1 MGFILKNTSGL
12 INTRLTDTARQK
24 LSQGSFNI
32 SYFQIGDSEVTYN
45 TFGSLNLSSLNI
57 LEPNFNSQNSTGS
70 PQNNKQNIKY
80 PYYVDGTEGNTYGIP
95 YLASDV
101 SPIYNSTT
109 MRGFFTGE
117 TTNET
122 ITSWSALTDNQH
134 VINSNYVIDMS
145 TLDGY
150 NNIILKFSG
159 CNTNIVRQ
167 PSIGDF
173 ITIYYD
179 GNGYNNCSCDL
190 GTPITPTPTP
200 TPTVTPSY
208 DECIVYPTPTPSS
221 TCCLT
226 PTPSCGP
233 EPITECVMS
242 VSSGYT
248 ILTYKIVDICNLGLT
263 VDRLLPNFTNL
274 NEDCYYARTL
284 IYPPNMT
291 SLYDSITP
299 SQHWSEDIINFESIC
314 TTDEFDV
321 KIWNMN
327 IPWSES
333 PAGLNSSVYKDYTKF
348 GSTSYLGTKEY
359 LGYMSNSGQTIN
371 NTVNYVNS
379 LGDVIIVPPK
389 DQKSISIIHY
399 TNQSIDLFYGEK
411 FALEPYDNTTPE
423 DTTGEGRNFRLH
435 MPTLMWHKSPTCGN
449 GQTFWVDPPGFDSL
463 TISGSPLFKV
473 NYIRSTKN
481 VSMNQPG
488 IRYYNLWDTNIN
500 EYNNGYPNRVGKVF
514 PDQKIIVIDDEEII
528 AALSYKS
535 NRNWTLPSP
544 RISLIAPNTCEINN
558 GSISVDGVLSGSSEY
573 MYVTY
578 RLSNSELFTNS
589 LHCNYYSK
597 IRGTTITPTNLNS
610 NNVGIRFGNE
620 FPCLNQIPELST
632 TLNTGFVADTFEIIC
647 QKVTGDVRPDPSLW
661 RVIDFTSMVSATTIN
676 GYITVE
682 GLTGTTFIITSD
694 DYDNAENN
702 IYDLDY
708 LSLPENNYTGTSLNF
723 GDEYYFYGALETD
736 IQATIYEMKYKVN
749 LSATEFQATSN
760 PTWSSTVKPY
770 ISEIGLYDDEDNL
783 MIISKLQS
791 PVLRQGLQQ
800 FLIKF
805 DF

>member
-12 INTRLTDTARQK
+12 INTRLTDKARQK
-24 LSQGSFNI
+24 LSEGNFNI
-32 SYFQIGDSEVTYN
+32 SYFQVGDSEVTYN
-45 TFGSLNLSSLNI
+45 SFPSLNLSGLNI
-57 LEPNFNSQNSTGS
+57 LEPNFNSQNSVPG
-70 PQNNKQNIKY
+70 QLNKQNIKY

-95 YLASDV
+95 YMASDF
-101 SPIYNSTT
+101 SPIYNRTV

-117 TTNET
+117 TINN
-122 ITSWSALTDNQH
+122 IISDWSAHTTNQY
-134 VINSNYVIDMS
+134 VINSNYIIDMFNLSGGTS
-145 TLDGY
+145 TP
-150 NNIILKFSG
+150 IEPSS
-159 CNTNIVRQ
+159 CNSDSVRP

-173 ITIYYD
+173 IVIYYD
-179 GNGYNNCSCDL
+179 GNGLTNCSCDIN
-190 GTPITPTPTP
+190 TPVSPTPTPTP
-200 TPTVTPSY
+200 TPTPSY
-208 DECIVYPTPTPSS
+208 DECIIYPSPTPSS

-242 VSSGYT
+242 VSCGYT
-248 ILTYKIVDICNLGLT
+248 ILTYKIVDICDNILT
-263 VDRLLPNFTNL
+263 VDRDLPNFTNL
-274 NEDCYYARTL
+274 IEGCYYARTL

-291 SLYDSITP
+291 SLYDSVTP
-299 SQHWSEDIINFESIC
+299 SQHWSDDIINFESIC
-314 TTDEFDV
+314 TTDQFDV

-333 PAGLNSSVYKDYTKF
+333 PAGLKNDDYNKF

-359 LGYMSNSGQTIN
+359 LGYMSNSGQTSN

-389 DQKSISIIHY
+389 DQKAISIIHY

-411 FALEPYDNTTPE
+411 FALEPHDSTSPE
-423 DTTGEGRNFRLH
+423 DTTGEARNFKLH
-435 MPTLMWHKSPTCGN
+435 IPTLMWHKSPTCCN
-449 GQTFWVDPPGFDSL
+449 GQTFWVDPPGFDDKK
-463 TISGSPLFKV
+463 LFLV
-473 NYIRSTKN
+473 NYIQSTKN
-481 VSMNQPG
+481 RGMNQPG
-488 IRYYNLWDTNIN
+488 IRYYNLWDSNAN
-500 EYNNGYPNRVGKVF
+500 EYNNGYPNRIGKVF
-514 PDQKIIVIDDEEII
+514 PDQKIIVIDDDEII
-528 AALSYKS
+528 ASLSYKS

-544 RISLIAPNTCEINN
+544 RISLIAPNTCGINN
-558 GSISVDGVLSGSSEY
+558 ESISVDGVLSGSSQY

-578 RLSNSELFTNS
+578 RLSNSSSFTNS

-597 IRGTTITPTNLNS
+597 IQGTVITPTNLVA

-620 FPCLNQIPELST
+620 FPCLNQIPESST

-647 QKVTGDVRPDPSLW
+647 QRVTGDVRPNPSEW
-661 RVIDFTSMVSATTIN
+661 RVIDFTSMVSSTSIN

-682 GLTGTTFIITSD
+682 GLTGTTFIITSE
-694 DYDNAENN
+694 DYDNADSD
-702 IYDLDY
+702 IYNLD
-708 LSLPENNYTGTSLNF
+708 NYIQHTNSSLNF

-749 LSATEFQATSN
+749 LSATEFQASSN

-770 ISEIGLYDDEDNL
+770 ISEIGLYDTEDNL

>member
-12 INTRLTDTARQK
+12 INTRLTDAARQK

-45 TFGSLNLSSLNI
+45 AFGQLNLSSLNI
-57 LEPNFNSQNSTGS
+57 LEPNFNSQNKTRS
-70 PQNNKQNIKY
+70 PQENKQNIKY

-95 YLASDV
+95 YMSSDV
-101 SPIYNSTT
+101 SPIYNSAT
-109 MRGFFTGE
+109 MRGFFTGK
-117 TTNET
+117 TTNGT
-122 ITSWSALTDNQH
+122 ISSWSALTDNQH

-145 TLDGY
+145 SLSGETSTT
-150 NNIILKFSG
+150 IKFSG

-190 GTPITPTPTP
+190 TPISPTPTPTP
-200 TPTVTPSY
+200 TPTPSY
-208 DECIVYPTPTPSS
+208 DECAVYPYPTPTPSS
-221 TCCLT
+221 SCCIT
-226 PTPSCGP
+226 PTPNCGP
-233 EPITECVMS
+233 EPITKCVMS
-242 VSSGYT
+242 VSNCYAM
-248 ILTYKIVDICNLGLT
+248 LTYKIVDICNLVLT
-263 VDRLLPNFTNL
+263 VDRPLPNFANL
-274 NEDCYYARTL
+274 PESCYYARTL

-291 SLYDSITP
+291 SLYDSVTP

-333 PAGLNSSVYKDYTKF
+333 PAGLNNGVYKDYTKF

-371 NTVNYVNS
+371 DTVNYVNS

-389 DQKSISIIHY
+389 DQKAISIIHY

-423 DTTGEGRNFRLH
+423 DTTGEARYFKLH
-435 MPTLMWHKSPTCGN
+435 IPTLMWHKSQPFCY
-449 GQTFWVDPPGFDSL
+449 GQTFWVDPPGFDDL
-463 TISGSPLFKV
+463 KLFDV
-473 NYIRSTKN
+473 HYIKSTKN
-481 VSMNQPG
+481 SGMNQPG
-488 IRYYNLWDTNIN
+488 IRYYNLWDTNAN
-500 EYNNGYPNRVGKVF
+500 ENEYPNRVGKVF

-597 IRGTTITPTNLNS
+597 IQGTAITPTNLGT

-620 FPCLNQIPELST
+620 FPYLTQNSNESSLNA
-632 TLNTGFVADTFEIIC
+632 GFVADTFEIIC
-647 QKVTGDVRPDPSLW
+647 QKVTGDVRPDPSEW

-682 GLTGTTFIITSD
+682 GLTGTTFVITSD

-702 IYDLDY
+702 IYNLNY
-708 LSLPENNYTGTSLNF
+708 LSLPENNYAGTSLNF

-736 IQATIYEMKYKVN
+736 IQATIYEMKYKIN
-749 LSATEFQATSN
+749 LSATEFQASSN

-770 ISEIGLYDDEDNL
+770 ISEIGLYDTEDNL

>member
-1 MGFILKNTSGL
+1 MFSLKGDNL
-12 INTRLTDTARQK
+12 VV
-24 LSQGSFNI
+24 I
-32 SYFQIGDSEVTYN
+32 SY
-45 TFGSLNLSSLNI
+45 
-57 LEPNFNSQNSTGS
+57 
-70 PQNNKQNIKY
+70 
-80 PYYVDGTEGNTYGIP
+80 
-95 YLASDV
+95 
-101 SPIYNSTT
+101 
-109 MRGFFTGE
+109 
-117 TTNET
+117 
-122 ITSWSALTDNQH
+122 
-134 VINSNYVIDMS
+134 
-145 TLDGY
+145 
-150 NNIILKFSG
+150 SG
-159 CNTNIVRQ
+159 CNTNIVRL

-179 GNGYNNCSCDL
+179 GNGLNNCSCDL

-200 TPTVTPSY
+200 TPTVTPTY
-208 DECIVYPTPTPSS
+208 DECVVYPTPTPSS

-242 VSSGYT
+242 VSNGYT
-248 ILTYKIVDICNLGLT
+248 ILTYKIINICDNQIT
-263 VDRLLPNFTNL
+263 VDRPFPNFSNL
-274 NEDCYYARTL
+274 TKDCYYARTL

-299 SQHWSEDIINFESIC
+299 SQHWSDDIINFESIC

-333 PAGLNSSVYKDYTKF
+333 PAGLNDALYKDYTKF

-379 LGDVIIVPPK
+379 LGDVITVPPK

-423 DTTGEGRNFRLH
+423 DTTGEARNFKLH
-435 MPTLMWHKSPTCGN
+435 IPTLMWHKSPTCGN
-449 GQTFWVDPPGFDSL
+449 GQTFWVDPPGFD
-463 TISGSPLFKV
+463 GKELFKV
-473 NYIRSTKN
+473 QYIKSTKN
-481 VSMNQPG
+481 PDMNQPG
-488 IRYYNLWDTNIN
+488 VRYYNLWDSNAN
-500 EYNNGYPNRVGKVF
+500 EYNNERPNRVGKVF

-544 RISLIAPNTCEINN
+544 RISLITPNTCEINN
-558 GSISVDGVLSGSSEY
+558 GSISVTGVLSGSSEY

-597 IRGTTITPTNLNS
+597 IQGTDITTTNLGT
-610 NNVGIRFGNE
+610 NNIGVRFGNE
-620 FPCLNQIPELST
+620 FPCLNQIPESP

-647 QKVTGDVRPDPSLW
+647 QKVTGDVRPDPSEW

-682 GLTGTTFIITSD
+682 GLTGTTFVITSD
-694 DYDNAENN
+694 NYDNAEDN

-749 LSATEFQATSN
+749 LSATEFQSSTN

-770 ISEIGLYDDEDNL
+770 ISEIGLYDTEDNL

-800 FLIKF
+800 SLIKF

>member
-1 MGFILKNTSGL
+1 
-12 INTRLTDTARQK
+12 
-24 LSQGSFNI
+24 
-32 SYFQIGDSEVTYN
+32 
-45 TFGSLNLSSLNI
+45 
-57 LEPNFNSQNSTGS
+57 
-70 PQNNKQNIKY
+70 
-80 PYYVDGTEGNTYGIP
+80 
-95 YLASDV
+95 
-101 SPIYNSTT
+101 
-109 MRGFFTGE
+109 MRGFFTGQ
-117 TTNET
+117 TTNGT
-122 ITSWSALTDNQH
+122 ISNWSALTDNQH
-134 VINSNYVIDMS
+134 VINSNYVIDMFS
-145 TLDGY
+145 LNGDNLVVISY
-150 NNIILKFSG
+150 SG
-159 CNTNIVRQ
+159 CNTNIVRL

-173 ITIYYD
+173 ITIFYD
-179 GNGYNNCSCDL
+179 GNGLNNCSCDL

-200 TPTVTPSY
+200 TPTVTPTY

-248 ILTYKIVDICNLGLT
+248 ILTYKIIDICNLVLT
-263 VDRLLPNFTNL
+263 VDRPLPNFTNL
-274 NEDCYYARTL
+274 TESCYYARTL
-284 IYPPNMT
+284 IYPPNIT
-291 SLYDSITP
+291 SLYDSVTP

-327 IPWSES
+327 IPWSEN
-333 PAGLNSSVYKDYTKF
+333 PAGLDSALYKDYTQF

-359 LGYMSNSGQTIN
+359 LGYMSNSGQTSN

-379 LGDVIIVPPK
+379 LGDVVIVPPK
-389 DQKSISIIHY
+389 DQKTISIIHY

-423 DTTGEGRNFRLH
+423 DTTGEARNFKLH
-435 MPTLMWHKSPTCGN
+435 IPTLMWHKSPTCGN
-449 GQTFWVDPPGFDSL
+449 GQTFWVDPPGFDNL

-473 NYIRSTKN
+473 QYIKSTKN
-481 VSMNQPG
+481 PDMNQPG
-488 IRYYNLWDTNIN
+488 IRYYNLWDSNAN
-500 EYNNGYPNRVGKVF
+500 EYNSGYPNRVGKVF
-514 PDQKIIVIDDEEII
+514 PDQKIIIIDDEEII

-544 RISLIAPNTCEINN
+544 RISLITPNTCEINN

-597 IRGTTITPTNLNS
+597 IQGADITTTNLGT
-610 NNVGIRFGNE
+610 NNVGVRFGNE
-620 FPCLNQIPELST
+620 FPCLNQIPESPI
-632 TLNTGFVADTFEIIC
+632 LNTGFVADTFEIIC
-647 QKVTGDVRPDPSLW
+647 QKVTGDVRPEPLEW

-682 GLTGTTFIITSD
+682 GLTGTTFVITSD
-694 DYDNAENN
+694 DYDNAEFD
-702 IYDLDY
+702 IYNLDY
-708 LSLPENNYTGTSLNF
+708 LSLPPTEYTGTSLNF

-736 IQATIYEMKYKVN
+736 IEATIYEMKYKIN
-749 LSATEFQATSN
+749 LGQAEFQASSN

-770 ISEIGLYDDEDNL
+770 ISEIGLYDTEDNL

>member
-12 INTRLTDTARQK
+12 ISTRLTDTARQK

-45 TFGSLNLSSLNI
+45 AIDSLNLSNLNI
-57 LEPNFNSQNSTGS
+57 LEPNFNSQNSSGS
-70 PQNNKQNIKY
+70 AQENKQNIKY

-95 YLASDV
+95 YMASDV
-101 SPIYNSTT
+101 SPIYNKAT
-109 MRGFFTGE
+109 MRGFFTGQ
-117 TTNET
+117 TTNGT
-122 ITSWSALTDNQH
+122 ISNWSALTDNQH
-134 VINSNYVIDMS
+134 VINSNYVIDMFS
-145 TLDGY
+145 LNGDNLVVISY
-150 NNIILKFSG
+150 SG
-159 CNTNIVRQ
+159 CNTNIVRL

-173 ITIYYD
+173 ITIFYD
-179 GNGYNNCSCDL
+179 GNGLNNCSCDL

-200 TPTVTPSY
+200 TPTVTPTY

-248 ILTYKIVDICNLGLT
+248 ILTYKIIDICNLVLT
-263 VDRLLPNFTNL
+263 VDRPLPNFTNL
-274 NEDCYYARTL
+274 TESCYYARTL
-284 IYPPNMT
+284 IYPPNIT
-291 SLYDSITP
+291 SLYDSVTP

-327 IPWSES
+327 IPWSEN
-333 PAGLNSSVYKDYTKF
+333 PAGLDSALYKDYTQF

-359 LGYMSNSGQTIN
+359 LGYMSNSGQTSN

-379 LGDVIIVPPK
+379 LGDVVIVPPK
-389 DQKSISIIHY
+389 DQKTISIIHY

-423 DTTGEGRNFRLH
+423 DTTGEARNFKLH
-435 MPTLMWHKSPTCGN
+435 IPTLMWHKSPTCGN
-449 GQTFWVDPPGFDSL
+449 GQTFWVDPPGFDNL

-473 NYIRSTKN
+473 QYIKSTKN
-481 VSMNQPG
+481 PDMNQPG
-488 IRYYNLWDTNIN
+488 IRYYNLWDSNAN
-500 EYNNGYPNRVGKVF
+500 EYNSGYPNRVGKVF
-514 PDQKIIVIDDEEII
+514 PDQKIIIIDDEEII

-544 RISLIAPNTCEINN
+544 RISLITPNTCEINN

-597 IRGTTITPTNLNS
+597 IQGADITTTNLGT
-610 NNVGIRFGNE
+610 NNVGVRFGNE
-620 FPCLNQIPELST
+620 FPCLNQIPESPI
-632 TLNTGFVADTFEIIC
+632 LNTGFVADTFEIIC
-647 QKVTGDVRPDPSLW
+647 QKVTGDVRPEPLEW

-682 GLTGTTFIITSD
+682 GLTGTTFVITSD
-694 DYDNAENN
+694 DYDNAEFD
-702 IYDLDY
+702 IYNLDY
-708 LSLPENNYTGTSLNF
+708 LSLPPTEYTGTSLNF

-736 IQATIYEMKYKVN
+736 IEATIYEMKYKIN
-749 LSATEFQATSN
+749 LGQAEFQASSN

-770 ISEIGLYDDEDNL
+770 ISEIGLYDTEDNL

>member
-24 LSQGSFNI
+24 LSEGNFNI
-32 SYFQIGDSEVTYN
+32 SYFQIGDSEITYN
-45 TFGSLNLSSLNI
+45 AIDSLNLSSLNI
-57 LEPNFNSQNSTGS
+57 LEPNFNSQNSSGS

-95 YLASDV
+95 YAVSDV
-101 SPIYNSTT
+101 SPIYNKAV
-109 MRGFFTGE
+109 MRGFFTGD

-122 ITSWSALTDNQH
+122 INSWSALTDSQH
-134 VINSNYVIDMS
+134 VINSNYVIDMFF
-145 TLDGY
+145 LDGSNTVPLTY
-150 NNIILKFSG
+150 SG
-159 CNTNIVRQ
+159 CNDNNVRQ

-179 GNGYNNCSCDL
+179 GNGFNNCSCDL
-190 GTPITPTPTP
+190 GTPTTPTPTP
-200 TPTVTPSY
+200 TPTITPSY
-208 DECIVYPTPTPSS
+208 DVCKLPDPTPTPSS
-221 TCCLT
+221 TCCVTTPTGCT
-226 PTPSCGP
+226 PTP
-233 EPITECVMS
+233 IKECVMS
-242 VSSGYT
+242 VTSGYT
-248 ILTYKIVDICNLGLT
+248 ILTYKIVDICDFVLT
-263 VDRLLPNFTNL
+263 VDRPLPNFTYLTENC
-274 NEDCYYARTL
+274 DYARTL

-291 SLYDSITP
+291 SLYDSVTP
-299 SQHWSEDIINFESIC
+299 LQHWSSDIINFESIC

-327 IPWSES
+327 IPWSEN
-333 PAGLNSSVYKDYTKF
+333 PAGLDSALYKDYTKF

-359 LGYMSNSGQTIN
+359 LGYMSDSGQTIN

-389 DQKSISIIHY
+389 DQKAISIIHY

-411 FALEPYDNTTPE
+411 LALEPYDNTTPE
-423 DTTGEGRNFRLH
+423 GTIGEARNFKLH
-435 MPTLMWHKSPTCGN
+435 IPTLMWHKSPTCGI
-449 GQTFWVDPPGFDSL
+449 GQTFWVDPPGFDDK
-463 TISGSPLFKV
+463 GLFTV
-473 NYIRSTKN
+473 HYIKSSKN
-481 VSMNQPG
+481 DTMNNPG
-488 IRYYNLWDTNIN
+488 IRYYNLWDANAN
-500 EYNNGYPNRVGKVF
+500 QLNNGYPNRVGKVF

-528 AALSYKS
+528 ATLSYKS

-544 RISLIAPNTCEINN
+544 RISLITPNTCGVNN
-558 GSISVDGVLSGSSEY
+558 ESISVNGVLSGSSEY

-578 RLSNSELFTNS
+578 RLSNTELFTNS

-597 IRGTTITPTNLNS
+597 IQGSTITLTNSS

-620 FPCLNQIPELST
+620 FPCLNQIPETS
-632 TLNTGFVADTFEIIC
+632 TLNTGFVANKFEIIC
-647 QKVTGDVRPDPSLW
+647 QKVTGDVRPEPLEW
-661 RVIDFTSMVSATTIN
+661 RVIDFTSTISATTIN
-676 GYITVE
+676 GYITAE
-682 GLTGTTFIITSD
+682 GLTGNTFVITSD
-694 DYDNAENN
+694 DYDNAEFD
-702 IYDLDY
+702 IYNLDY
-708 LSLPENNYTGTSLNF
+708 LSLPTKESNETSLNF

-736 IQATIYEMKYKVN
+736 IEATIYEMKYKIN
-749 LSATEFQATSN
+749 LGQAEFQASSN
-760 PTWSSTVKPY
+760 PTWSNTVKPY
-770 ISEIGLYDDEDNL
+770 ISEIGLYDTEDNL